1 MKLIPKIVAPLVIT
15 GALAAGAPALA
26 DSISVA
32 NNPVTHSIVLTSGS
46 MSIDA
51 LPQAPILDV
60 PVPRHR
66 RTTGSRRPRPSP
78 SASSWWGF
86 RSVRPGDRDQ
96 PGPDGLRDADG
107 AAAGQLGRHR
117 DEVHQHRAEQLRL
130 RVALTDQPL
139 PAKARSA
146 SADRAFCCFA
156 QQDFRT

>member
-60 PVPRHR
+60 PVPQAPKNDWFEK
-66 RTTGSRRPRPSP
+66 TQAFTKCIFMVGIPI
-78 SASSWWGF
+78 
-86 RSVRPGDRDQ
+86 
-96 PGPDGLRDADG
+96 G
-107 AAAGQLGRHR
+107 AAWGI
-117 DEVHQHRAEQLRL
+117 VTNP
-130 RVALTDQPL
+130 ALMAYVMRMGPL
-139 PAKARSA
+139 PASSGGTAMKYINTVRNNCGYALR
-146 SADRAFCCFA
+146 
-156 QQDFRT
+156 